1 MLYIRTETR
10 EMAIHNVDGEKY
22 FDAIMKMMLEERTV
36 PSMGEDAPAR
46 KPDATTG
53 MVAPARL
60 DEPIQKEAEC
70 LHEKPV
76 GEREEG
82 YKGFMH
88 ITCSRCGRAKTFHA
102 KEKMTVYRCCDCGKE
117 TELKDMRRAYT
128 SCECGQDSYYLTNS
142 KQDLIDIPCVN
153 CGAPVT
159 VAWNGFEKKYE
170 TIGAIGE

>member
-1 MLYIRTETR
+1 
-10 EMAIHNVDGEKY
+10 MAIHNVDGEKY
-22 FDAIMKMMLEERTV
+22 FDAIMRMMLEERTV

-88 ITCSRCGRAKTFHA
+88 ITCSRCGRVKTFFA
-102 KEKMTVYRCCDCGKE
+102 KERIKAFRCHDCDKE
-117 TELKDMRRAYT
+117 TELIPEKMRKAYA
-128 SCECGQDSYYLTNS
+128 SCKCGTDIHYWTNS
-142 KQDLIDIPCVN
+142 EEGAFDISCLN

-159 VAWNGFEKKYE
+159 VSWNSKLKCFQTLKG
-170 TIGAIGE
+170 

>member
-36 PSMGEDAPAR
+36 PSVGVAAPER
-46 KPDATTG
+46 KP
-53 MVAPARL
+53 
-60 DEPIQKEAEC
+60 EPIQKEAEIVP
-70 LHEKPV
+70 EKPV

-88 ITCSRCGRAKTFHA
+88 ITCSRCGRTKTFHA

-159 VAWNGFEKKYE
+159 VEWNRFEEKYE

>member
-36 PSMGEDAPAR
+36 PSMGVAAPER
-46 KPDATTG
+46 KP
-53 MVAPARL
+53 
-60 DEPIQKEAEC
+60 EPIQKEAEVVP
-70 LHEKPV
+70 EKPV

-88 ITCSRCGRAKTFHA
+88 ITCSRCGRVKTFFA
-102 KEKMTVYRCCDCGKE
+102 KERIKAFRCRDCDKE
-117 TELKDMRRAYT
+117 TELIPEKMRKAYA
-128 SCECGQDSYYLTNS
+128 SCKCGTDIHYWTNS
-142 KQDLIDIPCVN
+142 EEGAFDISCLN

-159 VAWNGFEKKYE
+159 VSWNSKMKCFYTLKG
-170 TIGAIGE
+170 

>member
-36 PSMGEDAPAR
+36 PSMGVGEPQR
-46 KPDATTG
+46 KP
-53 MVAPARL
+53 
-60 DEPIQKEAEC
+60 EPIQNEAEIVP
-70 LHEKPV
+70 EKPV

-88 ITCSRCGRAKTFHA
+88 ITCSRCGRTKTFHA

-128 SCECGQDSYYLTNS
+128 SCECGQDSYYLTN
-142 KQDLIDIPCVN
+142 
-153 CGAPVT
+153 
-159 VAWNGFEKKYE
+159 
-170 TIGAIGE
+170 